1 MCIAVPAIVKEVKED
16 KAIVDLGGVTMEI
29 SIVFTPEVKIGDY
42 VIIHAGYSIT
52 IMEEKEAEETLE
64 ILNYVL

>member
-1 MCIAVPAIVKEVKED
+1 MCVAVPAIVKERKEN

-29 SIVFTPEVKIGDY
+29 SIVFTPEVKVGDY

-52 IMEEKEAEETLE
+52 IMEEEEAKETLE
-64 ILNYVL
+64 ILNYGV